1 MNKQEKTQLQRY
13 LDKNGFVKA
22 WPGKAHKRQ
31 LILQYLASKFEANKK
46 YSEPEVN
53 LILRKYIDDYVTR
66 RRDLVEAHLLE
77 RTDDG
82 VSYWLKSRK

>member
-1 MNKQEKTQLQRY
+1 MTEQGKTQRQHY
-13 LDKNGFVKA
+13 LDENGFITA

-31 LILQYLASKFEANKK
+31 LILQYLASKFGTNKK